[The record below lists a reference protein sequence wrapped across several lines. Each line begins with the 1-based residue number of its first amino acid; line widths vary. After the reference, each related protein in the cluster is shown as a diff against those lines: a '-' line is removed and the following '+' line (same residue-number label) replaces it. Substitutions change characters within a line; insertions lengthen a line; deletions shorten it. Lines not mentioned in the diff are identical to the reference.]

1 MLGINEII
9 KEKLNKLKAELENV
23 YSRIQADYLLGDIK
37 SLANEAAAFGIT
49 VDVSGLEKAVE
60 TKIKSFEVDKNIDK
74 VQDQEEQ
81 LLEAKRLQELI
92 QQRQEIERRI
102 AELSI
107 LRSNWKKSKN
117 NFKESSKEV
126 CSILEKKSKELDSAI
141 NEENPELL
149 SDKLD
154 KLILTLEIV
163 EKKYKTYKQLEE
175 DCKEV
180 NERHKQL
187 HHEAKVIEKAIKKLE
202 KQFEKPGLTL
212 EEAKKLQNTIKNYKE
227 ELNEYTSFIKEV
239 NNEKKQIDE
248 IVEQIKSEI
257 KLTNQKTKDLKKR
270 IEAIKDPERK
280 IELKKKYEVFKN
292 QEEAI
297 VNNGKVKDIEAHSE
311 VLLQIRSKEMTQVAN
326 KMKDQIKIQAG
337 EEKCNIGDLSP
348 TLTPIKNNSKNTEKK
363 R

>member
-60 TKIKSFEVDKNIDK
+60 TKVKSFEVDKDIDK
-74 VQDQEEQ
+74 IQDQEEQ

-154 KLILTLEIV
+154 KLILSLEIV
-163 EKKYKTYKQLEE
+163 EKEHKAYKKLEE
-175 DCKEV
+175 DYKEV
-180 NERHKQL
+180 NERHKQFQ
-187 HHEAKVIEKAIKKLE
+187 HKAKVIEEAIKKLE

-227 ELNEYTSFIKEV
+227 ALNTSLIKEV
-239 NNEKKQIDE
+239 NNEKKQMEE
-248 IVEQIKSEI
+248 IESANKANQ
-257 KLTNQKTKDLKKR
+257 QKTKDLKKR

-280 IELKKKYEVFKN
+280 IELKKKYEIFKN

-337 EEKCNIGDLSP
+337 EEKCNVGDLSP
-348 TLTPIKNNSKNTEKK
+348 TLTPTKNNSKNTEKK